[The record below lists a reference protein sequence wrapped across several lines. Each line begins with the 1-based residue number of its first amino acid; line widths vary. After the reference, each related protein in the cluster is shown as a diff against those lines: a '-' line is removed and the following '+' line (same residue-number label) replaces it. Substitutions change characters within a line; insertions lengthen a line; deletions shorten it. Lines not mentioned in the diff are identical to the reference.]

1 MPMAS
6 GKPRPGT
13 EPRRDVNAR
22 IDDAVERLSRLT
34 LGDDFDPAAAAAIVA
49 SGLHLAPVPETAGG
63 LGIGPAEAVEILA
76 ALGAVDGSTALGFAM
91 HLHVVGGMA
100 ESVGWPPRLRERL
113 YAAIRED
120 GALLNTAATEE
131 AGGSPA
137 RGAVPETTAEPM
149 PDGSFALT
157 GEKSWTTWLPVL
169 SHALVT
175 ARIGDGEAAA
185 GRNQPGP
192 PEVAVFVVDLEAP
205 GVTRLPGFEALGMRG
220 SASGRLR
227 LDRVVVPG
235 DHMVARRSAG
245 GPDPRGPSP
254 VAWFGFAVA
263 GVYLGVGEGARDGV
277 VRWAVER
284 RPGDGSTSVADLPTV
299 RVRLGRLDAE
309 LRTARIVT
317 LEVARRWEAAEP
329 ADRASLM
336 PDVALAKLRATA
348 AAAAATDEA
357 LRIAGGPGFLAG
369 RLERAFRDARA
380 GLINPPL
387 EDVALTG
394 FATTLVERERSRR
407 GA

>member
-13 EPRRDVNAR
+13 EPRRDLNAR

-63 LGIGPAEAVEILA
+63 LVIGPAEAVEILA

-131 AGGSPA
+131 SGGSPA

-175 ARIGDGEAAA
+175 ARIGAGEAAA
-185 GRNQPGP
+185 GRSQPGP

-235 DHMVARRSAG
+235 DRVIARRPAG

-254 VAWFGFAVA
+254 VAWFGFVVA

-348 AAAAATDEA
+348 GAAAATDEA